1 MHSYVFITDTDS
13 LILAGIEPEE
23 PTTLDEPMA
32 SATRGRVREKAF
44 APRLAVEYFSNIELT
59 IAMYE
64 YFFCMNV

>member
-32 SATRGRVREKAF
+32 SATRGRVRE
-44 APRLAVEYFSNIELT
+44 
-59 IAMYE
+59 
-64 YFFCMNV
+64 